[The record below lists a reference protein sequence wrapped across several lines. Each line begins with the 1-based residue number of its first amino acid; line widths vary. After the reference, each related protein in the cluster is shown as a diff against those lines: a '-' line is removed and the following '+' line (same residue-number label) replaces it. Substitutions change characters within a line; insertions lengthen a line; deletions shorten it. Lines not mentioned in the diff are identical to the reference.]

1 MSSSKKP
8 ETPKRPA
15 HRPVT
20 IDARRVNVSLDE
32 ATIERAREIGNG
44 NLSEG
49 IRLAVSQ
56 SSPAATSDAKQTQS

>member
-1 MSSSKKP
+1 MTELKSTHGGPGRGGGRKP
-8 ETPKRPA
+8 TGVKRVY
-15 HRPVT
+15 VT
-20 IDARRVNVSLDE
+20 LDQE
-32 ATIERAREIGNG
+32 TIERAREIGGG